1 MWFPFVKIMFAR
13 FRGAGREVEAHGQ
26 LRRQELRQ
34 SRRQN
39 LHAEDEV
46 QHDRGGCFLLDCLD
60 MLG

>member
-1 MWFPFVKIMFAR
+1 MFAR